1 MERRGGTRSEHR
13 CPDFRKQGEL
23 GSWLWQLGC
32 TIPWKSR
39 PGRDVAM
46 GRGAEFE
53 VPKGP
58 RWGPGAICVEPGW
71 AREITPKRVGLVW
84 ELGKGSSGGVWQK
97 NPRTAESSVPTAKR
111 RESALREEWW
121 ECQEPMG
128 DSETR
133 AEGTACAGVQFD
145 SPILSGEG
153 VRGPQSK
160 DPQFW

>member
-1 MERRGGTRSEHR
+1 MRCLRDPGGDLEPSAWSLAGQERSPQRGW
-13 CPDFRKQGEL
+13 
-23 GSWLWQLGC
+23 GS
-32 TIPWKSR
+32 
-39 PGRDVAM
+39 
-46 GRGAEFE
+46 
-53 VPKGP
+53 
-58 RWGPGAICVEPGW
+58 
-71 AREITPKRVGLVW
+71 VW

-133 AEGTACAGVQFD
+133 AEGTAYAGVQFD
-145 SPILSGEG
+145 SPIFSGEG